1 MSQRQSEKDVDKD
14 TESVETKEVKDVTPE
29 LKARE
34 GPNIVLDAGQL
45 RVRFRKRWYQFW

>member
-1 MSQRQSEKDVDKD
+1 MSQRQSEKDVEKD